1 MEKTTRPGPWSV
13 KGVDE
18 DVRQIARDAAARE
31 GLTIGAWVDR
41 AILNNSTDSVSPP
54 ANESALPPDRPAFRQ
69 ATIED
74 FEAAIEKKILDSG
87 KGAEPTASPA
97 PRNRRDEESR
107 PRDEKSGM
115 GAARYAVAATVLIA
129 LGAAGFW
136 AFTEFSPRDLK
147 SNDAVT
153 SASSGPHGAPTGPA
167 GLAGPVPATDASSGA
182 KYATTSTR
190 IAALEKSAKD
200 GDVKAQNRLGTI
212 YLQGIGVTPAPA
224 EVRQWFEMAARSG
237 NSEALYNLGLIYENG
252 TGVAK
257 DQQKAAIY
265 FSRALAAGSAKAARK
280 TTVPDERT
288 VAAIEPAAG
297 ASIAPSTLSP
307 EQIADIQRLLARL
320 DLSPGEP
327 NGTLGDATMEAIKM
341 YQRFA
346 GLPVD
351 GQPSAALHADL
362 KQVVAAMEAGK
373 R

>member
-1 MEKTTRPGPWSV
+1 MTRPGPWSV

-136 AFTEFSPRDLK
+136 AFTEFSPRALK
-147 SNDAVT
+147 SNDTIA
-153 SASSGPHGAPTGPA
+153 SASSGPHGAPA
-167 GLAGPVPATDASSGA
+167 GLAGPAPATASPSGATDAT
-182 KYATTSTR
+182 ATTR

-200 GDVKAQNRLGTI
+200 GDVKAQNQLGTI

-224 EVRQWFEMAARSG
+224 EARQWFEMAARSG

-320 DLSPGEP
+320 HLSPGEP